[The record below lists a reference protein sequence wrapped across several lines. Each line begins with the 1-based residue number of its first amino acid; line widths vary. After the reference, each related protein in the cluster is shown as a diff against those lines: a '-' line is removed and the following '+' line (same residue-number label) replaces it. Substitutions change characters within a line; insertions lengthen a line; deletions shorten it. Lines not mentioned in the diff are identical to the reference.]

1 MNTWSDK
8 ELFDAIK
15 KNNTQAFSILFDRY
29 SDILFRFILKRTR
42 SVTDTEDILQEVFL
56 SLWNRR
62 ANIEVGDSIYPYLFK
77 AARYEV
83 IDWMVKSEKR
93 VKHFEQLQV
102 KAEKDII
109 CLHNTEDK
117 LMAQELAKLL
127 EDEVQKMPVTMRSI
141 FNLSRGED
149 MCIKDIASQLS
160 ISEQTVKNNISL
172 AMSRLRILVK

>member
-8 ELFDAIK
+8 ELFDVIK
-15 KNNTQAFSILFDRY
+15 NNNTQAFSILFDRY
-29 SDILFRFILKRTR
+29 SDILFRFILKRTH

-62 ANIEVGDSIYPYLFK
+62 TKIEVGDSIYPYLFK

-93 VKHFEQLQV
+93 IKHFERLEV
-102 KAEKDII
+102 KPEKDII
-109 CLHNTEDK
+109 CPHNSEEK
-117 LMAQELAKLL
+117 LMAKELAKLL

-149 MCIKDIASQLS
+149 MCLKDIACQLS
-160 ISEQTVKNNISL
+160 ISEQIVKNNISL
-172 AMSRLRILVK
+172 AMSRLKILVK